1 MTITGLLD
9 IHTGSFYNLRMRL
22 RSKIPAAGQI
32 AQVFAVASLMIYGWT
47 LYGFL
52 DRLPSWL
59 HYLNFIEILSNYSY
73 AAVFNFVEV
82 LLFIAGILALNLV
95 LPRKFFMDRFVA
107 RGSLFAVLGL
117 GYLIY
122 LAVAVGRSKA
132 FQFPAELFTLAPV
145 VLLVLLAAALLLARV
160 DTVRKATEDFADRAV
175 IFLYILLPLSALGV
189 IVFLVNNLF

>member
-1 MTITGLLD
+1 MTRSGLLD
-9 IHTGSFYNLRMRL
+9 IHPGYFYNLPMSL
-22 RSKIPAAGQI
+22 RSKIPSAGQI

-47 LYGFL
+47 TYGFL

-59 HYLNFIEILSNYSY
+59 YYLNFTEILSNYSY
-73 AAVFNFVEV
+73 AAVFNFVET
-82 LLFIAGILALNLV
+82 LLFIAGILVLNMV
-95 LPRKFFMDRFVA
+95 LPRRFFMDHFVA

-132 FQFPAELFTLAPV
+132 FQFPTELFVLAPL
-145 VLLVLLAAALLLARV
+145 VLLVLLIAALLLARV
-160 DTVRKATEDFADRAV
+160 DAVRRVTENFADRAV
-175 IFLYILLPLSALGV
+175 IFLYILLPLSALGI